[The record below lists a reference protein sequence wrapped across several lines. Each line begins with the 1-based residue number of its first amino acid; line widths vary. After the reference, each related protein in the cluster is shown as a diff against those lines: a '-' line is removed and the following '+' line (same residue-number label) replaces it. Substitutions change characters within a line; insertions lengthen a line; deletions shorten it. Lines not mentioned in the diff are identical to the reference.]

1 MANSTKT
8 VAKIN
13 SRDLISTIGK
23 YLIEERKPFIKV
35 EKDEDALWIMKITLQ
50 DGNVRNPSDSLK
62 MLTSWRM

>member
-23 YLIEERKPFIKV
+23 YLIEEGKPFIKV
-35 EKDEDALWIMKITLQ
+35 EKDEDALWIMKIGIL
-50 DGNVRNPSDSLK
+50 
-62 MLTSWRM
+62 